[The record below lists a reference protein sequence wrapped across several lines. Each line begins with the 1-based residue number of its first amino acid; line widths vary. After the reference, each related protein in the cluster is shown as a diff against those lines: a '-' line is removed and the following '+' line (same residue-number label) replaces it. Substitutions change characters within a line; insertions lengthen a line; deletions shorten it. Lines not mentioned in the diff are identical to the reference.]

1 MTAGGGDAV
10 IQTMGSGLVH
20 QGVLGVVIGTSGV
33 VAMGLD
39 GYKENANGELQLFCS
54 NAKHLWHAIG
64 VTLAA
69 GGSYRWY
76 RDALC
81 AAEKE
86 EAARTGKD
94 VYDILARRRRRSRP
108 GAAACSSCP
117 TCPASVPAL

>member
-1 MTAGGGDAV
+1 M
-10 IQTMGSGLVH
+10 
-20 QGVLGVVIGTSGV
+20 VIGTSGV

-39 GYKENANGELQLFCS
+39 GYKENTNGELQLFCS

-94 VYDILARRRRRSRP
+94 VYDILGEAAEKVAPGCRRPALPALPVRR
-108 GAAACSSCP
+108 A
-117 TCPASVPAL
+117 VPAL